1 MRRPCEA
8 LEDVLKHAEDIFNI
22 VHCTNG
28 TNSNSDATKRSGIK
42 DTDEEPKEKRTKDE
56 LKNC

>member
-28 TNSNSDATKRSGIK
+28 TNSNSDTTKRSGVK

-56 LKNC
+56 